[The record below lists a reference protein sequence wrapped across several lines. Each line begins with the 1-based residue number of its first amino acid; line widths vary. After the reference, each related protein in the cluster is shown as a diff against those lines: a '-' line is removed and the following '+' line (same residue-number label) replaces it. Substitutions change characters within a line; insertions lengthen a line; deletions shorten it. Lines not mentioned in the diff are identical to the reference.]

1 MNNVNWQFY
10 IFLYYVLWLATFP
23 PKLSMQESE
32 PAEKN
37 KRKAHKAVRI
47 AEKLMGKYALE
58 KEVDITL
65 WITL

>member
-1 MNNVNWQFY
+1 
-10 IFLYYVLWLATFP
+10 
-23 PKLSMQESE
+23 MQDSE